1 MKDVEMF
8 DEIMQEICDL
18 GHHPYQAVD
27 DEELE
32 ALFCSRCRVECKLKA
47 VLEVE
52 A

>member
-1 MKDVEMF
+1 MKDADLFE
-8 DEIMQEICDL
+8 EIMQEVCDL
-18 GHHPYQAVD
+18 CHHPYQAVD

-52 A
+52 